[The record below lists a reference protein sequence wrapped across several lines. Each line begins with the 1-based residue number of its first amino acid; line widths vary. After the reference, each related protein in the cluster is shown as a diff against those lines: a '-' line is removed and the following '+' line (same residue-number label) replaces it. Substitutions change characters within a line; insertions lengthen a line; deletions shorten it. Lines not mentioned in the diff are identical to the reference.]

1 MIKLKSFEELKKEL
15 LTDEIQKES
24 KKYMDVVKEVERFA
38 KEVANKKAAAEK
50 EIPEIKKRIALL
62 NVEYFKEKDEGKLKE
77 IEDEKLQLRLKLDD
91 LEGLTHTNI
100 RNIINGKFMKDLSS
114 YDEKAR
120 AEHLLFQGAVR
131 SQREEYFELQKE
143 VQQKLNELTLIEK
156 MHEYD
161 KVKNKE
167 EGLKRMDY
175 GQNDGWVGS
184 GRLDLPNN
192 NEHVYVHAGGQT
204 YGGKKDNL

>member
-1 MIKLKSFEELKKEL
+1 MIKLKSFEELKNEL
-15 LTDEIQKES
+15 LTDEIQKDS
-24 KKYMDVVKEVERFA
+24 KEYMKAVTEVERFA
-38 KEVANKKAAAEK
+38 KEVADKKIAAEK
-50 EIPEIKKRIALL
+50 EMPEIKKRIALL
-62 NVEYFKEKDEGKLKE
+62 NVEYYKEKDEKKLKD

-100 RNIINGKFMKDLSS
+100 RNIINGKFMKDLSG

-120 AEHLLFQGAVR
+120 VEHILFQGAVR
-131 SQREEYFELQKE
+131 SQREEYLELQKE
-143 VQQKLNELTLIEK
+143 VQQKLNELSLIER

-161 KVKNKE
+161 KVKGKE
-167 EGLKRMDY
+167 ESLKRMDFI
-175 GQNDGWVGS
+175 QDESWVGT
-184 GRLDLPNN
+184 GRLNLPNN